1 MIRFTSSLAL
11 LLLFTLITGCD
22 DPSSVQNVP
31 QSTNNTTKSH
41 WQAALFSSVNT
52 ADGYIV
58 ATVERGVGSFPT
70 GVFSV
75 TGSIY
80 DTASSDLEV
89 SGGTMTAAGYQL
101 SPTGT
106 KYFVNGSTSASSK
119 PVFGDTTTWGI
130 SGNSAK
136 GIPSYSL
143 QLYVPAEI
151 KMTTPTSAGT
161 NVSRSSGV
169 QIGWNSDSRNDS
181 VAIIW
186 MYDGANSHY
195 KDSTKSSND
204 VTWYKMVPDNGS
216 YTLTSSDLSSLAAG
230 SYMKI
235 KIARGA
241 ANVAFINGKAYQ
253 NYGYSFAGGTF
264 KVTS

>member
-11 LLLFTLITGCD
+11 LLVFTLITGCD
-22 DPSSVQNVP
+22 EPASVQNTP
-31 QSTNNTTKSH
+31 EGTNTTKSH
-41 WQAALFSSVNT
+41 WQAALFSSVNP

-58 ATVERGVGSFPT
+58 ATVERGVGTFPT

-80 DTASSDLEV
+80 DTASSNYEV
-89 SGGTMTAAGYQL
+89 DGGTMTAAGYQL
-101 SPTGT
+101 TSTAA
-106 KYFVNGSTSASSK
+106 KYFVNGSTSASTK

-130 SGNSAK
+130 SGNSTK

-151 KMTTPTSAGT
+151 KMTTPASAGT
-161 NVSRSSGV
+161 NVSRTSGLL
-169 QIGWNSDSRNDS
+169 IGWNSDSRNDS

-186 MYDGANSHY
+186 TYDGANSHY
-195 KDSTKSSND
+195 HDSTMSFTD
-204 VTWYKMVPDNGS
+204 AMWYKMVPDNGS
-216 YTLTSSDLSSLAAG
+216 YTLTSTDLSGLPAG

-241 ANVAFINGKAYQ
+241 ANVAFVNGRAYQ